1 MSMCTPVI
9 RRLHNTAGIPEIWRK
24 CKGGYQ
30 PPASLHPT
38 KNGGRTHRC
47 APTENRVLTSG
58 RWAHTQVR
66 PCGIPTGRGQVQRK
80 VQRSTA
86 TKVKTLLFCCRILY
100 FFFYKSSLLSLHWK
114 EKTLKKPGLMRFFE
128 SYPLQR
134 TCNQPATNLQRSGR
148 FCLELSSCK
157 GQLSCFFVIFS
168 KFLVRCREFVAG
180 NVPFPPLLPA
190 VSGKHPWI

>member
-1 MSMCTPVI
+1 M
-9 RRLHNTAGIPEIWRK
+9 
-24 CKGGYQ
+24 
-30 PPASLHPT
+30 
-38 KNGGRTHRC
+38 
-47 APTENRVLTSG
+47 
-58 RWAHTQVR
+58 
-66 PCGIPTGRGQVQRK
+66 PTGRIFPAKAEKSMKQSRLFIANGENVRAAISRPQNCCAPAGFPPAEGKCSEVRQRNP
-80 VQRSTA
+80 A

-114 EKTLKKPGLMRFFE
+114 GKPLKKPGLMRFFE
-128 SYPLQR
+128 FYPRQR

-157 GQLSCFFVIFS
+157 GQLSCFSVIFS
-168 KFLVRCREFVAG
+168 KLLVRCREFVAG